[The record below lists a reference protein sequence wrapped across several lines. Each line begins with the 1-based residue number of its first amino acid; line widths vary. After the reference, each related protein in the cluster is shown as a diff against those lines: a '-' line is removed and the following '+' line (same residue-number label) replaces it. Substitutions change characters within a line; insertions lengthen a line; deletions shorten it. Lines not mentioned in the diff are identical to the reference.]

1 MKMDLISAINKIA
14 ITTR

>member
-1 MKMDLISAINKIA
+1 MKMDLISVINKIA